1 MAIVKTKEL
10 YMPTSLE
17 KYIASCNGKP
27 NTAMTAYVA
36 NLQQVA
42 AVGPDIAAAI
52 VSELENQR
60 SHLKLVASENY
71 CSLNVQAAMGN
82 LLTDKYAEGYPEHRY
97 YGGCVN
103 IDTVENTA
111 AREAEAL
118 FGADY
123 AYVQPHSGADTNL
136 VAYWA
141 ILSAKVETPTLE
153 ELGVK
158 SLNDLTEEQFDMLRK
173 RFGNQKLMGL
183 DYSCGGHLTHGYK
196 MNVSARMFESHP

>member
-1 MAIVKTKEL
+1 MSTPLQNYLA
-10 YMPTSLE
+10 
-17 KYIASCNGKP
+17 
-27 NTAMTAYVA
+27 NTPADKINPAMVSYVA

-42 AVGPDIAAAI
+42 EVGPEIAASI
-52 VSELENQR
+52 VNELENQR

-71 CSLNVQAAMGN
+71 CSLNVQATMGN

-103 IDTVENTA
+103 IDAVENVA

-118 FGADY
+118 FGAEY

-141 ILSAKVETPTLE
+141 ILSAKVETPTLA

-158 SLNDLTEEQFDMLRK
+158 SLGELTEEQFAELRK
-173 RFGNQKLMGL
+173 KFGNQKLMGL
-183 DYSCGGHLTHGYK
+183 NL
-196 MNVSARMFESHP
+196 EL